1 MMGRLN
7 RRGASAGRTASTTEK
22 RGASI
27 CDSSTVRAGTVHPGR
42 QRSGLTLPVVF
53 VLDSLA
59 VILPLAA
66 VATGR

>member
-7 RRGASAGRTASTTEK
+7 RRRGLSGADRFHHREARRTHRSVTA
-22 RGASI
+22 APF
-27 CDSSTVRAGTVHPGR
+27 VRGTVHPGR
-42 QRSGLTLPVVF
+42 QRSGLMLAVVF
-53 VLDSLA
+53 VLA